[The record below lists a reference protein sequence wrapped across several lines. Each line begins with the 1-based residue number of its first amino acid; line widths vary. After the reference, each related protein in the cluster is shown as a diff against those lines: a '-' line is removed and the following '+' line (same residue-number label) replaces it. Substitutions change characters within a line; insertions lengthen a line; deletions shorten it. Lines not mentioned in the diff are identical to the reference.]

1 MSKRGRVIAVRGR
14 GGEGVEVV
22 RQKVTVTRESPSGQG
37 EGLQAVL
44 EQERWEEERRKE
56 LEDHL
61 VLAEVRGLQAI
72 EKEER
77 ARFLQE
83 RTEKDGLEL
92 KKSVRLV
99 EDLRAAK
106 VVKQRKPVIHD
117 VKATD
122 EEDKENQWRPFKQ
135 LGDVQR
141 SGGLDLESPF
151 HCCEVSRHKPS
162 QKSSRA
168 TSLNRPGLPLG
179 ATASAKN
186 ILPSSRKNS
195 LRPQSVSSEKA
206 HMISEQDLRL
216 INQEPPQLRSKSSNS
231 QAGHLGLSAEE
242 KKRGKE
248 QLEKLLGSLGSLDS
262 TEEVSQLSTILE
274 KSESS
279 LGRDL
284 VDLVPVRGPT
294 PAEDSAASSISPFP
308 SSRIVSSRREKE
320 AGKEEKAPSL
330 DSVAALVSRIKQ
342 QREAL
347 EKQEKKVSQP
357 SQAFLPTI
365 KSGVQQPVPQQYKLN
380 TDFIKKVLEFSRSS
394 DLASSSSSSE
404 AHIKVNVV
412 LPASSSTLSEPS
424 PILKPQQINSGLRPA
439 KTNPRSS
446 EKRSKKKLSQK
457 QFEDDAEAEKQK
469 KLRYYIEKLLQM
481 KHEEV
486 ENLSSASTNDSRKQ
500 VNILSVAFDNFNIA
514 DYSHCFLQV
523 RFHESSWLQDGDTTL
538 YCQPPASSAVH
549 PQLLQDFSPVV
560 HPQAFQDFSP
570 HVHQQTLQDL
580 QRRQGEDSTLYHQP
594 PTRAVHPQEVE
605 KRGGGGEAVRRE
617 REVEAE
623 VFQSISHTSDLLL
636 THTTVDEVSPRVL
649 QAKILKTRQVLQQKL
664 SLLERPRPPSPGLSS
679 GPLTPSTLSTISP
692 SSFPPT
698 GPGGEHITPS
708 SFRAS
713 PASGKDRITPSSLRG
728 TPSLSIFSDLSDT
741 TAGTSTISH
750 IDLSEDNSHA

>member
-1 MSKRGRVIAVRGR
+1 MAVRGR
-14 GGEGVEVV
+14 GGEGLEVV

-44 EQERWEEERRKE
+44 EQERWEEERRRE

-61 VLAEVRGLQAI
+61 VLAEVRGLQAA

-83 RTEKDGLEL
+83 RTEKDCLEL

-106 VVKQRKPVIHD
+106 VVKQRKPVIYD
-117 VKATD
+117 VNASDD
-122 EEDKENQWRPFKQ
+122 ENKENQWRPFKQ
-135 LGDVQR
+135 LGAVQR
-141 SGGLDLESPF
+141 SGGLDWESPF
-151 HCCEVSRHKPS
+151 HCCEVSRQKPS
-162 QKSSRA
+162 KESSRA
-168 TSLNRPGLPLG
+168 TSLNRPSLPLG

-186 ILPSSRKNS
+186 ILPRQNS
-195 LRPQSVSSEKA
+195 LRPHSVSSEKA
-206 HMISEQDLRL
+206 PMLSQQDLRL
-216 INQEPPQLRSKSSNS
+216 INQEPSRIRPKSSTG
-231 QAGHLGLSAEE
+231 QVGHRGSSAEE
-242 KKRGKE
+242 KKKGRE

-279 LGRDL
+279 LGRDS

-320 AGKEEKAPSL
+320 ASREENAPSL
-330 DSVAALVSRIKQ
+330 DSVSALVSRIKR

-347 EKQEKKVSQP
+347 ESQEKKVAQP
-357 SQAFLPTI
+357 GQAFLPTI

-394 DLASSSSSSE
+394 DLASSSSASE
-404 AHIKVNVV
+404 AQVRVNVV

-446 EKRSKKKLSQK
+446 EKRHKKKQPQK

-500 VNILSVAFDNFNIA
+500 V
-514 DYSHCFLQV
+514 

-538 YCQPPASSAVH
+538 YCQPPAVH
-549 PQLLQDFSPVV
+549 PQVLQDFSPVV
-560 HPQAFQDFSP
+560 HPQSFQDFSP
-570 HVHQQTLQDL
+570 QTLQDL
-580 QRRQGEDSTLYHQP
+580 QRGQGEDSTMYHHP

-605 KRGGGGEAVRRE
+605 KRGEGGRRE
-617 REVEAE
+617 RKVEAE
-623 VFQSISHTSDLLL
+623 VLQSISHTSDLLL
-636 THTTVDEVSPRVL
+636 THTTVDEVSPGVL
-649 QAKILKTRQVLQQKL
+649 QAKYLKTRQVLQQKL
-664 SLLERPRPPSPGLSS
+664 SLLEQPRPPSPALSS
-679 GPLTPSTLSTISP
+679 GPLSPSTLSTISP

-698 GPGGEHITPS
+698 APGGEHITPS
-708 SFRAS
+708 SFRAT
-713 PASGKDRITPSSLRG
+713 PASGRDHITPSSFRA
-728 TPSLSIFSDLSDT
+728 TPSLSIFSDLSDSS
-741 TAGTSTISH
+741 AGTSTISH
-750 IDLSEDNSHA
+750 IDLSEDHSHA